1 MFASGVERTWNALN
15 SIMGRLI
22 CIALVLSI
30 CSICIAQESI
40 PSRPGEIESFA
51 LQIVNTP
58 AQQRTEL
65 LAAHPKL
72 MTAGLRRELVRR
84 GNILLI
90 DGKYAPAFDLYQLA
104 HKVAEQIS
112 DKEGLAATALNIGSV
127 YYFQGN
133 YELAAEH
140 YRKAQGLF
148 ASLANRLEAAKA
160 LYGLALTYQAQR
172 KLAESLKA
180 FEQAL
185 REFETLND
193 RNEIVNTLAEIGS
206 IQYDQGNYEAAT
218 KTFLRI
224 SSLHENAENLVRIAD
239 AFYRQ
244 HDYTQALVYYQKSL
258 EHFGRKNN
266 AAGVIAALNGAAHC
280 YYYQGDYDQA
290 FPLYSRSLTIAE
302 SLKDQSGVAT
312 QLQNIG
318 NIHRVRG
325 DYGAAL
331 QSYFNS
337 LSAAATAPT
346 QSTVATTLGSIGLV
360 RALQAD
366 NAQAIEYFDKSLKA
380 FETNGDQVGMA
391 RMLSQIGNVRYIQ
404 GLHDLALEAY
414 ERSLAL
420 HRARSDHLNQAHLL
434 LAIGT
439 VYLGQL
445 NYPSALEKY
454 HESLKIYESL
464 GRMADITDA
473 LTKLAAAHRQQNQHE
488 KGLEF
493 ANRAVSLAK
502 DKNLHSAL
510 WIALTEA
517 GRLQQGLNRSSE
529 ALSAF
534 MEAIRIHTAT
544 RTEFGAADAETATSS
559 VMPYLGAVEVLIDQ
573 NDAVT
578 ALVQSENAKSQVLR
592 EIISR
597 GNFRITKGMTPAEQK
612 EESRL
617 LGDVASLKLQL
628 KNIQERDGSDTAV
641 IAALNNRL
649 AAARAAGQSFRKQ
662 LYRRHPQL
670 AVYRGEVAP
679 VKIEQLRS
687 LLGADM
693 AILEYAVTPARVVL
707 FVVTRNPTL
716 VVKAYPL
723 AIKPAEI
730 AQLTARY
737 LRLSAN
743 RDQSTT
749 EVARAL
755 YDILLKPAQPQTA
768 TKSRLLIIPDGVV
781 WDVPFAALQPSE
793 NQYLADQQTVS
804 HAISISTLKEMR
816 RSVRGA
822 ARGVLAFGN
831 TTLSDELADRLKT
844 TYKDLELSK
853 TPPSSDEITK
863 LQTIWTR
870 TRSRFYAGAATKEQ
884 AKTDASNYSLI
895 HFATPTILDQSV
907 PLYSFVVLS
916 PDPKVPDEGL
926 LRLWEVLNLNSKANI
941 VVLPSAGFAQTE
953 SRAANALIAMSW
965 AWFVAGTPTVMLS
978 RWNVEAP
985 IVLEFSSELHRKLR
999 SHANKSGPNSN
1010 AEALRQSALKLRRSP
1025 GHENPHDWSG
1035 FMLIGVP

>member
-1 MFASGVERTWNALN
+1 
-15 SIMGRLI
+15 MGRLI
-22 CIALVLSI
+22 CIALVLS
-30 CSICIAQESI
+30 SYLTCIAQESI

-72 MTAGLRRELVRR
+72 ITAGLRRELVRR

-148 ASLANRLEAAKA
+148 GSLANRLEAAKA
-160 LYGLALTYQAQR
+160 LYGLALTYHAQR
-172 KLAESLKA
+172 NSAESLKT

-185 REFETLND
+185 KEFETLND

-206 IQYDQGNYEAAT
+206 IQYDQGNYEGAA

-244 HDYTQALVYYQKSL
+244 HDYSQALVYYQRSL
-258 EHFGRKNN
+258 EHFGRLNN

-290 FPLYSRSLTIAE
+290 LPLYSRSLSIAE
-302 SLKDQSGVAT
+302 SLRDQSGVAT

-331 QSYFNS
+331 QSYFKS
-337 LSAAATAPT
+337 LSTAATAPT
-346 QSTVATTLGSIGLV
+346 QATVATTLGSIGLV
-360 RALQAD
+360 RALQAE

-404 GLHDLALEAY
+404 GLHDLALQAY

-464 GRMADITDA
+464 GRTADIADA
-473 LTKLAAAHRQQNQHE
+473 FTKLAAAHRQQNQHE

-493 ANRAVSLAK
+493 AGRAVSLAK
-502 DKNLHSAL
+502 EKDLQSVL
-510 WIALTEA
+510 WIALTET
-517 GRLQQGLNRSSE
+517 GRLQQGLNRSAE

-534 MEAIRIHTAT
+534 MEAIRIQQAV
-544 RTEFGAADAETATSS
+544 RTEFGVADSETATSG

-573 NDAVT
+573 NDAVA

-597 GNFRITKGMTPAEQK
+597 GNFRITKGMTAAQQK

-617 LGDVASLKLQL
+617 LGEVASLKLQL
-628 KNIQERDGSDTAV
+628 KNVQERDSGESAV

-649 AAARAAGQSFRKQ
+649 ATARTAGQSFRKQ
-662 LYRRHPQL
+662 LYRKHPQL

-687 LLGADM
+687 LVGTDT
-693 AILEYAVTPARVVL
+693 AILEYAVTTDKVLL
-707 FVVTRNPTL
+707 FVVTRSPAL
-716 VVKAYPL
+716 VVKAYRL

-730 AQLTARY
+730 AQLTARF
-737 LRLSAN
+737 LQLNAN
-743 RDQSTT
+743 RDSSTA

-755 YDILLKPAQPQTA
+755 YDILIKPAEQQIA
-768 TKSRLLIIPDGVV
+768 TKPRLIIIPDGVM
-781 WDVPFAALQPSE
+781 WDVPFAALQPAE
-793 NQYLADQQTVS
+793 NQYLADQHTVS
-804 HAISISTLKEMR
+804 HAISISTLREMR
-816 RSVRGA
+816 KPRQARGA
-822 ARGVLAFGN
+822 ARGVVAFGN
-831 TTLSDELADRLKT
+831 TTLSDELTARLKT
-844 TYKDLELSK
+844 TYKDLQLRPMPS
-853 TPPSSDEITK
+853 SSDEIAK
-863 LQTIWTR
+863 LQTIWNR
-870 TRSRFYAGAATKEQ
+870 TRSHFYTGGATKQQ
-884 AKTDASNYSLI
+884 AKTDATNYSLI

-916 PDPKVPDEGL
+916 PDPKVPDDGL
-926 LRLWEVLNLNSKANI
+926 MRLWEVLNLNSKANI

-953 SRAANALIAMSW
+953 LRAANALIAMSW

-978 RWNVEAP
+978 RWNVDAP
-985 IVLEFSSELHRKLR
+985 IVLEFASELHRKLR
-999 SHANKSGPNSN
+999 SQTNKSGPNSN
-1010 AEALRQSALKLRRSP
+1010 AEALRQSTLKLRRSP
-1025 GHENPHDWSG
+1025 GHENPRDWSG
-1035 FMLIGVP
+1035 FMVIGVP

>member
-1 MFASGVERTWNALN
+1 MT
-15 SIMGRLI
+15 RLSCI
-22 CIALVLSI
+22 CVLVSVTFFT
-30 CSICIAQESI
+30 CIAQESI

-72 MTAGLRRELVRR
+72 ITAGLRRELVRR
-84 GNILLI
+84 GNVLLI

-104 HKVAEQIS
+104 YKVAEQIS

-148 ASLANRLEAAKA
+148 GSLANRLEAAKA

-193 RNEIVNTLAEIGS
+193 RNEIVNTLTEIGS
-206 IQYDQGNYEAAT
+206 IQYGQGNYEAAT
-218 KTFLRI
+218 KTFLRV

-244 HDYTQALVYYQKSL
+244 YDYTQALVYYRKSL
-258 EHFGRKNN
+258 EHFGRQNN
-266 AAGVIAALNGAAHC
+266 EAGVIAALNGAAHC

-290 FPLYSRSLTIAE
+290 LPLYSRSLTLAE
-302 SLKDQSGVAT
+302 DLDDQSGVAT

-331 QSYFNS
+331 QSYFKS

-346 QSTVATTLGSIGLV
+346 QATVATTLGSIGLV

-404 GLHDLALEAY
+404 GLHDLALQAY

-420 HRARSDHLNQAHLL
+420 HRTRSDHPNQAHLL

-445 NYPSALEKY
+445 NYQSALEKY

-464 GRMADITDA
+464 GRTADIADA

-488 KGLEF
+488 KGLGF
-493 ANRAVSLAK
+493 ANRAVNLAK
-502 DKNLHSAL
+502 EKSFLSVL
-510 WIALTEA
+510 WVALTET
-517 GRLQQGLNRSSE
+517 GRLQQGLDRPVE
-529 ALSAF
+529 ALNAF
-534 MEAIRIHTAT
+534 LEAIRILQAV
-544 RTEFGAADAETATSS
+544 RTEFGVADSETTTSG

-573 NDAVT
+573 DDAVA
-578 ALVQSENAKSQVLR
+578 ALVQSENAKSQALR
-592 EIISR
+592 EIINR

-628 KNIQERDGSDTAV
+628 KNIQERHGSESAV

-649 AAARAAGQSFRKQ
+649 ATARTAGQSFRKQ
-662 LYRRHPQL
+662 LYRKHPQL

-687 LLGADM
+687 FVGADT
-693 AILEYAVTPARVVL
+693 AILEYAVTTDRVFL
-707 FVVTRNPTL
+707 FVVTRSNQVL

-723 AIKPAEI
+723 AVKPAEI
-730 AQLTARY
+730 TQLA
-737 LRLSAN
+737 
-743 RDQSTT
+743 
-749 EVARAL
+749 ARAL
-755 YDILLKPAQPQTA
+755 YDILIKPAEHQIA
-768 TKSRLLIIPDGVV
+768 TKSHLLIIPDGVV
-781 WDVPFAALQPSE
+781 WNVPFAALQPAE
-793 NQYLADQQTVS
+793 NQYLTDQYAVS
-804 HAISISTLKEMR
+804 HAISISTLNEMR
-816 RSVRGA
+816 KPRRARGA
-822 ARGVLAFGN
+822 TRGVVAFGN
-831 TTLSDELADRLKT
+831 TTLSNELADQLKT
-844 TYKDLELSK
+844 TYKDLELRP
-853 TPPSSDEITK
+853 TPTSSDEITE
-863 LQTIWTR
+863 LQTIWNR
-870 TRSRFYAGAATKEQ
+870 TRSQFYTGGATKEQ
-884 AKTDASNYSLI
+884 AKTDASKYSLI

-916 PDPKVPDEGL
+916 PDPRVSDDGL
-926 LRLWEVLNLNSKANI
+926 MRLWEVLNLNSKANI
-941 VVLPSAGFAQTE
+941 VVLPSAGFAQPE
-953 SRAANALIAMSW
+953 SRTANALIATSW
-965 AWFVAGTPTVMLS
+965 AWFVAGTPTVVLS
-978 RWNVEAP
+978 RWNVDAP
-985 IVLEFSSELHRKLR
+985 IVHEFSSELHRKLR
-999 SHANKSGPNSN
+999 SQTNKSGPNSN
-1010 AEALRQSALKLRRSP
+1010 AEALRQSALKLPRSP
-1025 GHENPHDWSG
+1025 GHENPRDWSG
-1035 FMLIGVP
+1035 FMIIGIP

>member
-1 MFASGVERTWNALN
+1 
-15 SIMGRLI
+15 MGRLL

-30 CSICIAQESI
+30 YLTCIAQESM
-40 PSRPGEIESFA
+40 PSGPGEIESFA

-72 MTAGLRRELVRR
+72 ITAGLRRELVRR

-104 HKVAEQIS
+104 HNVSEQIS

-133 YELAAEH
+133 YELAADH

-160 LYGLALTYQAQR
+160 LYGLALTHQAQR
-172 KLAESLKA
+172 KLAESLKG

-193 RNEIVNTLAEIGS
+193 RNEIVNALAEIRS
-206 IQYDQGNYEAAT
+206 IQYDQGNYESAT

-224 SSLHENAENLVRIAD
+224 SSLRENAENLVRIAD

-244 HDYTQALVYYQKSL
+244 HDYSQALVYYRKSL
-258 EHFGRKNN
+258 EHFGRQNN
-266 AAGVIAALNGAAHC
+266 AAGAIAALNGAAHF
-280 YYYQGDYDQA
+280 YYYQGDYDLA
-290 FPLYSRSLTIAE
+290 LPLYNRSLTLAE
-302 SLKDQSGVAT
+302 SLTDQSGVAT

-331 QSYFNS
+331 QSYFKS

-346 QSTVATTLGSIGLV
+346 QATVATTLGSIGLV

-404 GLHDLALEAY
+404 GLHDLALQAY

-420 HRARSDHLNQAHLL
+420 HRARSDHPNQAHLL

-454 HESLKIYESL
+454 HDSLKIYESL
-464 GRMADITDA
+464 GRTPDIADA

-502 DKNLHSAL
+502 EKNLHSML
-510 WIALTEA
+510 WIALTET
-517 GRLQQGLNRSSE
+517 GRLQQGLNRPGE
-529 ALSAF
+529 ALCAF
-534 MEAIRIHTAT
+534 TEAIRIHQAT
-544 RTEFGAADAETATSS
+544 RTEFGAPDAETAISR
-559 VMPYLGAVEVLIDQ
+559 VVPYLGAVEVLIDQ
-573 NDAVT
+573 NDAVG

-592 EIISR
+592 EIINR

-628 KNIQERDGSDTAV
+628 KNIQERDRSESAV
-641 IAALNNRL
+641 IAALNSRL
-649 AAARAAGQSFRKQ
+649 TAARAAGQSFRKQ
-662 LYRRHPQL
+662 LYRKHQQL

-679 VKIEQLRS
+679 VKIEQIRS

-693 AILEYAVTPARVVL
+693 AILEYAVTTDRVFL
-707 FVVTRNPTL
+707 FVVTKNPAL
-716 VVKAYPL
+716 VVKAYAL

-730 AQLTARY
+730 AQLTA
-737 LRLSAN
+737 S
-743 RDQSTT
+743 
-749 EVARAL
+749 EL
-755 YDILLKPAQPQTA
+755 YERLLKPAEPQIA
-768 TKSRLLIIPDGVV
+768 TKSHLMIIPDGVV
-781 WDVPFAALQPSE
+781 WDVPFAALQPAE
-793 NQYLADQQTVS
+793 NQYLEDHVTLS
-804 HAISISTLKEMR
+804 YAISISALREMR
-816 RSVRGA
+816 KPRSVRGA
-822 ARGVLAFGN
+822 AQGVLAFGN

-844 TYKDLELSK
+844 TYKDLELRQIADHSK
-853 TPPSSDEITK
+853 EFEELKTIYG
-863 LQTIWTR
+863 QTR
-870 TRSRFYAGAATKEQ
+870 VRFYAGAGATKER
-884 AKTDASNYSLI
+884 AKAEANSYSLI
-895 HFATPTILDQSV
+895 RFATPTILDQSV

-916 PDPKVPDEGL
+916 ADPKVPDDGL
-926 LRLWEVLNLNSKANI
+926 MRLWEVINLNSKAKI
-941 VVLPSAGFAQTE
+941 VVFPFATFAQTN

-965 AWFVAGTPTVMLS
+965 SWFVAGTPTVML
-978 RWNVEAP
+978 R
-985 IVLEFSSELHRKLR
+985 
-999 SHANKSGPNSN
+999 
-1010 AEALRQSALKLRRSP
+1010 LRRSP
-1025 GHENPHDWSG
+1025 GEENPHDSSG
-1035 FMLIGVP
+1035 FMVIGVP

>member
-1 MFASGVERTWNALN
+1 MT
-15 SIMGRLI
+15 RLSCI
-22 CIALVLSI
+22 CVLVSVTFFT
-30 CSICIAQESI
+30 CIAQESI
-40 PSRPGEIESFA
+40 PLRPGEFESFA

-65 LAAHPKL
+65 LASHPKL
-72 MTAGLRRELVRR
+72 ITAGLRRELVRR
-84 GNILLI
+84 GNMLLI

-133 YELAAEH
+133 YQLAAEH

-148 ASLANRLEAAKA
+148 ESLANRLEAAKA
-160 LYGLALTYQAQR
+160 LYGLALIYQAQR

-224 SSLHENAENLVRIAD
+224 SSLNENAQNLVRIAD

-244 HDYTQALVYYQKSL
+244 YDYTQALVHYKKSL
-258 EHFGRKNN
+258 EHFGRQNN
-266 AAGVIAALNGAAHC
+266 EAGVIAALNGAAHC

-290 FPLYSRSLTIAE
+290 LPLYNRSLTLAE
-302 SLKDQSGVAT
+302 DLQDQSGVAT

-318 NIHRVRG
+318 NIYRVRG

-331 QSYFNS
+331 QSYFKS

-346 QSTVATTLGSIGLV
+346 QATVATTLGSIGLV

-404 GLHDLALEAY
+404 GLHDLALQAY

-420 HRARSDHLNQAHLL
+420 HRARSDHPNQAHLL

-454 HESLKIYESL
+454 HDSLKIYESL
-464 GRMADITDA
+464 GRTPDIADA

-502 DKNLHSAL
+502 EKNLHSML
-510 WIALTEA
+510 WIALTET
-517 GRLQQGLNRSSE
+517 GRLQQRLNRPAE

-534 MEAIRIHTAT
+534 TEAIKIHQST
-544 RTEFGAADAETATSS
+544 RSEFGAADAETTTSG

-573 NDAVT
+573 NDAVG
-578 ALVQSENAKSQVLR
+578 ALAQSENAKSQALR
-592 EIISR
+592 EIINR

-628 KNIQERDGSDTAV
+628 KNNQERDGSESAV
-641 IAALNNRL
+641 ITALNSRL
-649 AAARAAGQSFRKQ
+649 ATARTAGQSFRKQ
-662 LYRRHPQL
+662 LYRKHGHL

-679 VKIEQLRS
+679 VKIEQIRS
-687 LLGADM
+687 LVGTDA
-693 AILEYAVTPARVVL
+693 AILEYAVTPDRVVL
-707 FVVTRNPTL
+707 FVVTRNPAL
-716 VVKAYPL
+716 VVKAYSL
-723 AIKPAEI
+723 AIKPALL

-737 LRLSAN
+737 LQSSAN
-743 RDQSTT
+743 RDQSTA

-755 YDILLKPAQPQTA
+755 YDILIKPAESQIA
-768 TKSRLLIIPDGVV
+768 TKSRLIIIPDGVL
-781 WDVPFAALQPSE
+781 WDVPFAALQPGE
-793 NQYLADQQTVS
+793 NQYLTDQHTVS

-816 RSVRGA
+816 KPRQARGA
-822 ARGVLAFGN
+822 TRGVLAFGN

-844 TYKDLELSK
+844 TYKDLELRP
-853 TPPSSDEITK
+853 TPTSSDEIPK
-863 LQTIWTR
+863 LQTIYGR
-870 TRSRFYAGAATKEQ
+870 TRSQFYTGGATKAQ
-884 AKTDASNYSLI
+884 AKMDASNYSLI

-916 PDPKVPDEGL
+916 PDPKVPDDGL
-926 LRLWEVLNLNSKANI
+926 MRLWEVLNLNSNANL
-941 VVLPSAGFAQTE
+941 VVLPSAAFAQTQ
-953 SRAANALIAMSW
+953 SRTADALIATSW

-978 RWNVEAP
+978 RWNVDAP
-985 IVLEFSSELHRKLR
+985 IVLEFASELHRKLR
-999 SHANKSGPNSN
+999 SQTNKSGPNSN
-1010 AEALRQSALKLRRSP
+1010 AEALRQSTLKLRRSP
-1025 GHENPHDWSG
+1025 GLENPYDWSG
-1035 FMLIGVP
+1035 FMVIGLP